1 MQFNKSTIPFGMYRV
16 DKDYLKFLKNKGQP
30 VNPEQILYCGPV
42 LSKYNA
48 KNECTAVYFVPV
60 KPESRESL
68 YYSTDALANGI
79 VGDFDFRY
87 MISCSSKQLTAIT
100 DTHDEF
106 VAENR
111 KMLESYAEQIYNEKH
126 KFAT

>member
-1 MQFNKSTIPFGMYRV
+1 MQFNKSTIPFGMYHV
-16 DKDYLKFLKNKGQP
+16 DKNYLEFLKNKGQP
-30 VNPEQILYCGPV
+30 IDPEQRLYCGPV

-60 KPESRESL
+60 KPESRESFC
-68 YYSTDALANGI
+68 YSTDALANGV

-87 MISCSSKQLTAIT
+87 MITCSSKQLTAT
-100 DTHDEF
+100 NDAHGKF

-111 KMLESYAEQIYNEKH
+111 KMFESYAEQIYNEKH
-126 KFAT
+126 KSVT